1 MGDINRQLR
10 DYLSRNEAKKES
22 SIFASTESLKKLL
35 SPSSGSSEPS
45 SNVGGSN
52 GWFSEAADDSC
63 LPSLKAAHCWLRWNA
78 ADGLLLHGFGTIWLV
93 SPYSL
98 LRTETSLVLCPVTRT
113 NEPCKATVVAEAAS
127 IYDCLLW
134 DHICNTLL
142 RIGGQKHTIDGAV
155 HNMPVCKHNLV
166 CARLDPWWRDRTKV
180 LLSCIHRCSL
190 SNCKQDV
197 TRLSEFIDNMLDH
210 TYASPQK

>member
-63 LPSLKAAHCWLRWNA
+63 LPSLAGLYIPVLVFKARKFALLYTLGSLFIISSFALLRGPMNHVKQ
-78 ADGLLLHGFGTIWLV
+78 LLSLKQLPFTTAYFGTTFATLYFALV
-93 SPYSL
+93 VKSTL
-98 LRTETSLVLCPVTRT
+98 LTVLFTICQ
-113 NEPCKATVVAEAAS
+113 CAS
-127 IYDCLLW
+127 IIWFVLAS
-134 DHICNTLL
+134 IP
-142 RIGGQKHTIDGAV
+142 GGETGLKFFSRVFTGAV
-155 HNMPVCKHNLV
+155 SRTASKTLPV
-166 CARLDPWWRDRTKV
+166 
-180 LLSCIHRCSL
+180 
-190 SNCKQDV
+190 
-197 TRLSEFIDNMLDH
+197 
-210 TYASPQK
+210 

>member
-35 SPSSGSSEPS
+35 SSSSGSSEPS
-45 SNVGGSN
+45 SNVAGSN

-63 LPSLKAAHCWLRWNA
+63 LPSLSRKQRIVGFAGMLLMGCFCMVLAGLYIPVLVFKARKFA
-78 ADGLLLHGFGTIWLV
+78 LLYTLGSLFII
-93 SPYSL
+93 SSFAL
-98 LRTETSLVLCPVTRT
+98 LRGP

-155 HNMPVCKHNLV
+155 HNMPVRKHNLV
-166 CARLDPWWRDRTKV
+166 CARLDPWWRD
-180 LLSCIHRCSL
+180 
-190 SNCKQDV
+190 
-197 TRLSEFIDNMLDH
+197 LD
-210 TYASPQK
+210 

>member
-63 LPSLKAAHCWLRWNA
+63 LPSLSRKQRIVGFAGMLLMGCFCMVLVRYGSSHHTLSFGRKRHLFFALLRGPMNHVKQ
-78 ADGLLLHGFGTIWLV
+78 LLSLKQLPFTTAYFGTTFATLYFALV
-93 SPYSL
+93 VKSTL
-98 LRTETSLVLCPVTRT
+98 LTVLFTICQ
-113 NEPCKATVVAEAAS
+113 CAS
-127 IYDCLLW
+127 IIWFVLAS
-134 DHICNTLL
+134 IP
-142 RIGGQKHTIDGAV
+142 GGETGLKFFSRVFTGAV
-155 HNMPVCKHNLV
+155 SRTASKTLPV
-166 CARLDPWWRDRTKV
+166 
-180 LLSCIHRCSL
+180 
-190 SNCKQDV
+190 
-197 TRLSEFIDNMLDH
+197 
-210 TYASPQK
+210 